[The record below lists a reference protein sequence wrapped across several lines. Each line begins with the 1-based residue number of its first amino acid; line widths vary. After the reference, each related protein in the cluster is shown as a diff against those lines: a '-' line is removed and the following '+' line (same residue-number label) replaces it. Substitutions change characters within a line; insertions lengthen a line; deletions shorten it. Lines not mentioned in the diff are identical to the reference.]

1 MVLSPVFRR
10 LYLIQK
16 PSKDGTQNSYQYS
29 LKSAIRNPQ
38 SAINK
43 RILVYRTGSLGDT
56 IITLPAFHVL
66 RENFP
71 DAFIALLNNATEDKE
86 TVLAQSVL
94 PAMGLFDDWLTYPT
108 DDFSLKA
115 QTKLLFKIRSCK
127 FDTLVYLSP
136 RIRTAKQIKRDL
148 AFFYLAGI
156 RNFIGHKN
164 LPLPLPVKEEDKPL
178 PFVTKEADHFLD
190 RLRLSGLDVPSE
202 GEGSMDLRLKQD
214 EMDYARDWLEKNCG
228 DYFAQKKIF
237 AVAPTSLWQSKIW
250 AEERFAE
257 LGARLIEKF
266 DLFPV
271 IFGSSDDRA
280 CGERLIS
287 FWKRGANAAGE
298 LNVRRA
304 AAALSFCRLY
314 VGNDTGTMHLA
325 AAVGTKC
332 VAIFSAHSWPGWW
345 YPYGEGHISL
355 REVVPC
361 ESCLLRICDKDN
373 LCLKMIEVEDVFK
386 ACERVLVSSQ

>member
-1 MVLSPVFRR
+1 
-10 LYLIQK
+10 
-16 PSKDGTQNSYQYS
+16 
-29 LKSAIRNPQ
+29 LKSTIRNPQ

-56 IITLPAFHVL
+56 IITLPAFHAL
-66 RENFP
+66 RDNFP
-71 DAFIALLNNATEDKE
+71 NAFIALLNNATEDKA

-94 PAMGLFDDWLTYPT
+94 PEDYLFDDWLTYPT
-108 DDFSLKA
+108 DAFSLKT
-115 QTKLLFKIRSCK
+115 QTKFLFKIRKKK

-164 LPLPLPVKEEDKPL
+164 LPLPLPVKEQDKPL
-178 PFVTKEADHFLD
+178 MNVTKEADHFLD
-190 RLRLSGLDVPSE
+190 RLRLSGLNVPNE
-202 GEGSMDLRLKQD
+202 GKGSMDLRLTQN
-214 EMDYARDWLEKNCG
+214 EIGYAQSWLERNCG
-228 DYFAQKKIF
+228 DSLEKKKLL

-257 LGARLIEKF
+257 LGAKLIEKF

-271 IFGSSDDRA
+271 IFGSGDDRA

-298 LNVRRA
+298 LNVRHA
-304 AAALSFCRLY
+304 AAALSFCSLY

-361 ESCLLRICDKDN
+361 ESCLLRVCDKDN

-386 ACERVLVSSQ
+386 ACERVLVSS